1 MNKLLQKVKEN
12 LNLKVILGF
21 VVMTVIFM
29 VGRSVVYVN
38 EIEPRREDVY
48 TADVISGDKKGTMLP
63 LKEGMTVTQTF
74 VYPEDQ
80 MMAVG
85 VELYSDA
92 YKNKGEFSM
101 KVYDMETNELLGE
114 DTFDASQL
122 TDMRAAAIDDVSYFN
137 VGTPNDISGNE
148 NRYMRIEFSVVSLS
162 EKSSVYLYAN
172 GNTKYNQAQVTGAD
186 TEDPLNMVVRGY
198 CYHYGYW
205 AEFFKWGT
213 NVIYFMLA
221 GCYILIMVFRAKP
234 HQIFVI
240 AGTCMALCYAFLLP
254 PGTVPDEIGHI
265 ETTYYYSNKLLGIE
279 EPDAESIYV
288 RKTDQEAIGKLQTTP
303 TLKEYNYFILN
314 ITHRSDDTKLVK
326 IDATKGS
333 DNWLLYAPAILG
345 VTAGRLIGLN
355 GITTLYAG
363 RFFMMFVYLIFAF
376 FAIKRVPV
384 GKAAMF
390 IIVLSPM
397 FIQQS
402 CSYSY
407 DAMPIEL
414 TTLFVAEL
422 FSVLYE
428 DRKMRK
434 RDIIIL
440 SALAFVIA
448 SCKAGTYI
456 PECLLLFLIPKEK
469 YESEKQCRRMR
480 IGFLVVMI
488 LGFLIN
494 SIPYLMMV
502 LGITEA
508 TTELQQYSN
517 SLNCYTVSDV
527 LFNPGNTV
535 RVLITTFLQYIDFY
549 FEGSFAGPLGWL
561 NIGINPMW
569 GYLMAGLML
578 LGLTAVKD
586 EPEYITKKQRVWIA
600 LALFATVARVT
611 AAMFVSWTGN
621 GSTTISGIQG
631 RYFTPILFYFF
642 FLFRGKFIK
651 IAHNVDNAI
660 MYFGIALNVIV
671 ISNIL
676 SSTQTVM

>member
-48 TADVISGDKKGTMLP
+48 TADVISGDKEGTMLP

-186 TEDPLNMVVRGY
+186 TEDPLNIVVRGY

-363 RFFMMFVYLIFAF
+363 RFFMMFVYLFFAF

-502 LGITEA
+502 LGVTEA

-578 LGLTAVKD
+578 LGVTAVKD

-600 LALFATVARVT
+600 LALLATVAMVT
-611 AAMFVSWTGN
+611 AAMFVSWTGK

>member
-186 TEDPLNMVVRGY
+186 TEDPLNIVVRGY

-314 ITHRSDDTKLVK
+314 ITHRSADTKLVK

-600 LALFATVARVT
+600 LALFATVAMVT
-611 AAMFVSWTGN
+611 AAMFVSWTGK

>member
-186 TEDPLNMVVRGY
+186 TEDPLNIVVRGY

-221 GCYILIMVFRAKP
+221 GCYILIMVFRVKP

-456 PECLLLFLIPKEK
+456 PECLLLFLIPKDK

-578 LGLTAVKD
+578 LGVTAVKD

-600 LALFATVARVT
+600 LALLATVAMVT
-611 AAMFVSWTGN
+611 AAMFVSWTGK

>member
-186 TEDPLNMVVRGY
+186 TEDPLNIVVRGY

-345 VTAGRLIGLN
+345 VTVGRLIGLN

-586 EPEYITKKQRVWIA
+586 EPEYITKKQRVGIA
-600 LALFATVARVT
+600 LALFATVAMVT
-611 AAMFVSWTGN
+611 AAMFVSWTGK

>member
-186 TEDPLNMVVRGY
+186 TEDPLNIVVRGY

-221 GCYILIMVFRAKP
+221 GCYILILVFRAKP

-586 EPEYITKKQRVWIA
+586 EPEYITKKQRVGIA
-600 LALFATVARVT
+600 LALFATVAMVT
-611 AAMFVSWTGN
+611 AAMFVSWTGK

>member
-186 TEDPLNMVVRGY
+186 TEDPLNIVVRGY

-345 VTAGRLIGLN
+345 VTAGRLTGLN

-390 IIVLSPM
+390 IVVLSPM

-502 LGITEA
+502 LGVTEA

-578 LGLTAVKD
+578 LGVTAVKD

-600 LALFATVARVT
+600 LALLATVAMVT
-611 AAMFVSWTGN
+611 AAMFVSWTGK

>member
-186 TEDPLNMVVRGY
+186 TEDPLNIVVRGY

-390 IIVLSPM
+390 IVVLSPM

-502 LGITEA
+502 LGVTEA

-578 LGLTAVKD
+578 LGVTAVKD

-600 LALFATVARVT
+600 LALFATVAMVT
-611 AAMFVSWTGN
+611 AAMFVSWTGK